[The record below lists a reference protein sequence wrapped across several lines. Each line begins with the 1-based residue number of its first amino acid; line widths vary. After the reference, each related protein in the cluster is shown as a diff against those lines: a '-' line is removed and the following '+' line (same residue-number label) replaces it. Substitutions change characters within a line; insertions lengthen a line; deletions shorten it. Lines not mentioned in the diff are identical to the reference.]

1 MPFGLMNRPA
11 AFQQFINNV
20 LGNMLDVCAI
30 GYLDDILIYLDLLDQ
45 HRSQVREVLMHLQKV
60 GLFANP
66 KKCKFHTNTIE
77 YLGFIM
83 SPEGLRMDLAKVTMI
98 LKWPE
103 PRNIKDIQSFLGFA
117 NFYRQF
123 INGYSKMIQP
133 LTQLCRKSMNW

>member
-1 MPFGLMNRPA
+1 MPFGLMNGPA
-11 AFQQFINNV
+11 AFQQFINDI

-45 HRSQVREVLMHLQKV
+45 YRSQVREVLMHLQKV

-66 KKCKFHTNTIE
+66 KKCKFHTDTVE

-83 SPEGLRMDLAKVTMI
+83 SLEGLRMDPAKVTTI

-103 PRNIKDIQSFLGFA
+103 PIFSSFCQFLQTIHQQLLQDDPTTHLTLQKKCGLVI
-117 NFYRQF
+117 RQ
-123 INGYSKMIQP
+123 
-133 LTQLCRKSMNW
+133 R